1 MRDRRAYGSNRAASI
16 DPFSATNSAAGK
28 LESFRASRSFPRR
41 VAPRQTALAPDRGS
55 KMVFVLPRFA
65 ITAALLTSAAHAQTE
80 PSNGAEGCRCI
91 TAASWRALYTDE
103 SSGSPL
109 LTATVESSD
118 HMYPFD
124 YGLGS
129 CEQWDLSLE
138 PACADADGTRLP
150 AAPSWC
156 ERRWCWVDPASCDQ
170 LDVAETTYFPDADA
184 HCVSRRRRHHQPLPP
199 PPPPPPLPPPLLL
212 LLLLGCR
219 QKAPQLHVVVYYLRR
234 GFSLC
239 FW

>member
-1 MRDRRAYGSNRAASI
+1 MRDRRAYGSNGGHAVQPSASI

-65 ITAALLTSAAHAQTE
+65 ITAALLTSAAHAQE

-170 LDVAETTYFPDADA
+170 LDVAESTYFPDADA
-184 HCVSRRRRHHQPLPP
+184 HCGSRLYRAPP
-199 PPPPPPLPPPLLL
+199 PASNYH
-212 LLLLGCR
+212 R
-219 QKAPQLHVVVYYLRR
+219 
-234 GFSLC
+234 LC
-239 FW
+239 